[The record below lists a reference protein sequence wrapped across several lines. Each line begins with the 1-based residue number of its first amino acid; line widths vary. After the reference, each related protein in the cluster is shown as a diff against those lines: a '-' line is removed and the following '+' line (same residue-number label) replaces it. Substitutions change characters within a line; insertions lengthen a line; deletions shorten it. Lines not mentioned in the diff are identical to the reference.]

1 MTFYTQGRTK
11 ICFSKTQE
19 FLGEIYSFS
28 SQSSN
33 DLPTNGFQLHTL
45 LTTSHGIDGDGRPT
59 EKADTEREGEGEILG
74 PCILFCFA
82 KWVCSCVKVP
92 DKSWRFF
99 FIKGLSLFTTW
110 PIDFYRF
117 IRMFP
122 TSSPFFFS
130 RIYLFPFVTPMVF
143 LSASIV
149 VVGQNSPGLFIIKT
163 RHNRLALLLL
173 LWSRIYTIMV
183 IFWSSSVAA

>member
-1 MTFYTQGRTK
+1 MTFYTRGRMK

-59 EKADTEREGEGEILG
+59 EEADTEREGEGEILG

-99 FIKGLSLFTTW
+99 FIKGLSLFTT
-110 PIDFYRF
+110 
-117 IRMFP
+117 
-122 TSSPFFFS
+122 
-130 RIYLFPFVTPMVF
+130 
-143 LSASIV
+143 
-149 VVGQNSPGLFIIKT
+149 
-163 RHNRLALLLL
+163 
-173 LWSRIYTIMV
+173 
-183 IFWSSSVAA
+183 